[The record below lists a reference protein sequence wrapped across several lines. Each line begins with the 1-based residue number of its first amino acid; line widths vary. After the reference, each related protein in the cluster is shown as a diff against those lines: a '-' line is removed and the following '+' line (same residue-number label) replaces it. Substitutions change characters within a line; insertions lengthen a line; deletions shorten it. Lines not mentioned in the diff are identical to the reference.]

1 MVEGSRMD
9 DLGTAL
15 RDRLRGWTWELGGA
29 ALRAR
34 LSKLSPPRNEFGVDP
49 FGFDLDY
56 AVAAIAPL
64 LWLYKKYFRV
74 EVHDVERVPAEGSV
88 LLVANHSGQLPFDA
102 AMLGLS
108 LLVERDPPRVVRAL
122 VERWVPTLPFFSTAM
137 ARLGQVVG
145 TPDTCRC

>member
-1 MVEGSRMD
+1 MKGRMES
-9 DLGTAL
+9 LGAAV
-15 RDRLRGWTWELGGA
+15 RERFRAWTYELGGEE
-29 ALRAR
+29 LRAR
-34 LSKLSPPRNEFGVDP
+34 LAKLTPPRNEYGVDP
-49 FGFDLDY
+49 FGLDLDY
-56 AVAAIAPL
+56 ALAAIAPL
-64 LWLYKKYFRV
+64 LWLYKRYFRV
-74 EVHDVERVPAEGSV
+74 EVHDVARVPAEGSV

-102 AMLGLS
+102 AMPGLS